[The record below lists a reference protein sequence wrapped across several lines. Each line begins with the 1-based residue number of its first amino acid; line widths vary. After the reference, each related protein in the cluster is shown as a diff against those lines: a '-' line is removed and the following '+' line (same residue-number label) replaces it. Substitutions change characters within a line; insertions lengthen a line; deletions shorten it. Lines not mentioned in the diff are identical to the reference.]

1 MRQHFV
7 DGDDL
12 LALVN
17 RAPNGGLSPAY
28 APRDLVS
35 LHNHAPAT
43 ARECDSKFACLRKE
57 AAEAL
62 KQLLAAMGHAGHS
75 GHVASAYRSY
85 QSQCGTFLSWAKKP
99 EATFCG
105 VAEQSAIPG
114 HSQHQLGTTVD
125 LFSSDWAKEDGG
137 PFRDGFGCTAA
148 GKWLREHGVAHG
160 FVQSYPIHPDDV
172 SPHDACRTRS
182 DLPTPIN
189 PKTGYKYEAWH
200 VRYIGP
206 EHAKQFHEAW
216 DKTKGTADELTL
228 EQWIRAKK
236 GIAMEADLPM
246 CDGCSCGA
254 CATVAGLDAGLKPG
268 KRVHCREASVIIDG
282 ETGTPVEPT
291 ERPRLLS
298 VTLKRD
304 LKRDLVVVIATLDAP
319 AHSLTQPPVVARAST
334 PLSVKSNYRS
344 YEPYRRHAHA
354 YADLPRAWRLVLEP
368 AQGERHV
375 WPWRVSLADS
385 RVRFTYNRVN
395 AYLPVH
401 AGNFEVEVP
410 VATVERGLR
419 VALYRSGEVQDEREV
434 SLPAP

>member
-7 DGDDL
+7 DGDDV

-57 AAEAL
+57 AADAL

-85 QSQCGTFLSWAKKP
+85 QSQCGTFLNWTKEP

-114 HSQHQLGTTVD
+114 HSQHQLGTTID
-125 LFSSDWAKEDGG
+125 LFTDAWVKEDGG
-137 PFRDGFGCTAA
+137 AFRDGFGCTAA
-148 GKWLREHGVAHG
+148 GKWLRDHGWEHG

-172 SPHDACRTRS
+172 SERDACRTRS

-189 PKTGYKYEAWH
+189 PKTGYKHEAWH
-200 VRYIGP
+200 VRYIGS
-206 EHAKQFHEAW
+206 EHATQFHEAW
-216 DKTKGTADELTL
+216 KKTQGTADELTL
-228 EQWIRAKK
+228 EQWIRTKK
-236 GIAMEADLPM
+236 GMDLEADLPM

-254 CATVAGLDAGLKPG
+254 CASVAATDAGRGL
-268 KRVHCREASVIIDG
+268 HCRESSLRMDG
-282 ETGTPVEPT
+282 ETGTFVEPSA
-291 ERPRLLS
+291 RPHLLGATVQRGKKRNILLVR
-298 VTLKRD
+298 VTLE
-304 LKRDLVVVIATLDAP
+304 AP
-319 AHSLTQPPVVARAST
+319 AHALTQPPVVARASA
-334 PLSVKSNYRS
+334 PLSSKSTYTS
-344 YEPYRRHAHA
+344 YEPHRRHAHA
-354 YADLPRAWRLVLEP
+354 YTDLPRAWRLVLEP
-368 AQGERHV
+368 AKSERHT
-375 WPWRVSLADS
+375 WPWRVSIADS

-395 AYLPVH
+395 TYLPVR
-401 AGNFEVEVP
+401 AGKFEIEVP
-410 VATVERGLR
+410 LATVDLGLR
-419 VALYRSGEVQDEREV
+419 VALYRQGEVHDEREV
-434 SLPAP
+434 SLPPP